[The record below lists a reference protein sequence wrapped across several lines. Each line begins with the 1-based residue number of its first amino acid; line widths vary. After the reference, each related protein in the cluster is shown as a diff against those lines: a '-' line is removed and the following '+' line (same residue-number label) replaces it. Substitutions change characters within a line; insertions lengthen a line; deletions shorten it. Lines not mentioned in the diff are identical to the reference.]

1 MYDFSRSKSGRVVVE
16 CKMCSHIER
25 VNEFDDRNG
34 SRRTQAAQAM
44 PNHTRTERQRVGGYA
59 DAQGPRVVG
68 LKSDYDNSVG
78 NTGQRLLPVELG
90 RSRKWECSVHEGAG
104 G

>member
-1 MYDFSRSKSGRVVVE
+1 MYNFSRSKSGGVVLE

-44 PNHTRTERQRVGGYA
+44 LNHTRTQHGREPVGR
-59 DAQGPRVVG
+59 PMSKTLESWV
-68 LKSDYDNSVG
+68 
-78 NTGQRLLPVELG
+78 
-90 RSRKWECSVHEGAG
+90 
-104 G
+104 